1 MSVASARI
9 DEHTKGRGKMKT
21 EDRDKLSKCI
31 GILNTTNLGLPMVWL
46 WTWSVI
52 IDVLDDESYHAE
64 VNLDTVWTGLVE
76 AVQAGKGFSLEHG
89 SEQHYD
95 DVVEWMLESGYILDP
110 VDILEEDED

>member
-1 MSVASARI
+1 MSVACVRI
-9 DEHTKGRGKMKT
+9 NGTTTESRGKMKT

-52 IDVLDDESYHAE
+52 IDILDDETYHAQ

-76 AVQAGKGFSLEHG
+76 AVQSGYGFSLEYG
-89 SEQHYD
+89 AEQHYD
-95 DVVEWMLESGYILDP
+95 DVVEWMQKKEYIMEP
-110 VDILEEDED
+110 LEEEVE

>member
-1 MSVASARI
+1 MSVACVRI
-9 DEHTKGRGKMKT
+9 NGTTTESRGKMKT

-52 IDVLDDESYHAE
+52 IDILDDETYHAQ

-76 AVQAGKGFSLEHG
+76 AVQSGYGFSLEYG
-89 SEQHYD
+89 AEQHYD
-95 DVVEWMLESGYILDP
+95 DVVEWMQKKEYIMES
-110 VDILEEDED
+110 LEEEVE

>member
-31 GILNTTNLGLPMVWL
+31 GILGTTSLGLPMVWL
-46 WTWSVI
+46 WTWSTIVDI
-52 IDVLDDESYHAE
+52 LDDETYHAQ

-76 AVQAGKGFSLEHG
+76 AVQAGYGFSLEYG
-89 SEQHYD
+89 AEQHYD
-95 DVVEWMLESGYILDP
+95 DVVEWMQKKEYIMEPLE
-110 VDILEEDED
+110 EEDED

>member
-9 DEHTKGRGKMKT
+9 NATTKGRGKMKT

-31 GILNTTNLGLPMVWL
+31 GILNTTSLGLPMVWL

-52 IDVLDDESYHAE
+52 IDILDDETYHSQ

-76 AVQAGKGFSLEHG
+76 AVQSGYGFSLEYG
-89 SEQHYD
+89 AEQHYD
-95 DVVEWMLESGYILDP
+95 DVVEWMQKKEYIMEPL
-110 VDILEEDED
+110 DEDDDI

>member
-9 DEHTKGRGKMKT
+9 DGTTTESTGKMKT

-31 GILNTTNLGLPMVWL
+31 GILNTTSLGLPMVWL

-52 IDVLDDESYHAE
+52 IDILDDETYHSQ

-76 AVQAGKGFSLEHG
+76 AVQSGYGFSLEYG
-89 SEQHYD
+89 AEQHYD
-95 DVVEWMLESGYILDP
+95 DVVEWMQKKEYIMEPLDDDD
-110 VDILEEDED
+110 DI